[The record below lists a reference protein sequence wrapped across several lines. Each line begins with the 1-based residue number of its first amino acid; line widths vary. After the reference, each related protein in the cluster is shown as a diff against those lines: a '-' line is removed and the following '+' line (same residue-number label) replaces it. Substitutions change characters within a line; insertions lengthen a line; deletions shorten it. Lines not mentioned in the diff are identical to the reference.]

1 MEFSKIPAGSDN
13 VCEKATRPEEHTN
26 DCPMTPALLTLAT
39 SLPTVAGVAAQSGRE
54 ITASNADPELPFAVY
69 SISKTILAILTLQL
83 NEAGRLVID
92 NAARRYLSAS
102 QARYLSPEITIRQ
115 LMGHTSGLPDYGPL
129 PEYHTAVR
137 QGQRAWSFDEYMERT
152 QATTLLFPPGDGWS
166 YSNIGYMILKHIVE
180 TTVDKPLADV
190 SADRLFV
197 PLELSGSLVVKER
210 ADWRRVSI
218 GRSDSLEG
226 EVREIYEP
234 GWVAHGLFAMTA
246 SDLLALFQA
255 LFSGRLLKSES
266 LQQMC
271 MLHRLPF
278 IEGRPFQQPAYG
290 LGLMADAER
299 QIFGHTGGGPGST
312 AAAYHKDGKTAVILM
327 NDEDS
332 LKAERI
338 ALALLDSTN
347 SDHEV

>member
-1 MEFSKIPAGSDN
+1 MN
-13 VCEKATRPEEHTN
+13 
-26 DCPMTPALLTLAT
+26 PALLSLVTSHPAIAAIAT
-39 SLPTVAGVAAQSGRE
+39 KSGPEIAANNAD
-54 ITASNADPELPFAVY
+54 TASPFAVY
-69 SISKTILAILTLQL
+69 SISKTILAVLIFQL
-83 NEAGRLVID
+83 HEQGRLQID
-92 NAARRYLSAS
+92 DAARLHLPVS

-115 LMGHTSGLPDYGPL
+115 LMAHTSGLPDYGPL
-129 PEYHTAVR
+129 PEYHAAVR
-137 QGQRAWSFDEYMERT
+137 QGQPVWSFDEYMERT
-152 QATTLLFPPGDGWS
+152 QATILLFPPGHGWS

-180 TTVDKPLADV
+180 AAADQPLAELSV
-190 SADRLFV
+190 DRLFL
-197 PLELSGSLVVKER
+197 PLELGGSLVVKKR

-218 GRSDSLEG
+218 GRSDYLEG
-226 EVREIYEP
+226 DVRELYDP

-246 SDLLALFQA
+246 SDLLALFQG
-255 LFSGRLLKSES
+255 LFTFALLKSDS

-299 QIFGHTGGGPGST
+299 QIFGHTAGGPGST
-312 AAAYHKDGKTAVILM
+312 AAAYHRDGKTAVILT

-332 LKAERI
+332 LKAEKF

-347 SDHEV
+347 PDSET